1 MAIILKVSEPM
12 DERGLSEAEQAQLA
26 GLGRE
31 AAAIRSSTLDGE
43 RRALGCS
50 LGDVLGYV
58 PDGE

>member
-1 MAIILKVSEPM
+1 M

-31 AAAIRSSTLDGE
+31 AAAIRSSTLDSV